1 MKNDAKFQER
11 VNTDHLSDEEANQLK
26 HLCLQFLFVFHD
38 PSDRLT
44 FSNTNKYKEE
54 TTDDIPIYAKP
65 FRYSY
70 QEQKEINDQMK
81 NMLEQNIIRESHS
94 PSSSPVWLVSKN
106 PKQENKNGD

>member
-1 MKNDAKFQER
+1 MKNDAKFHER
-11 VNTDHLSDEEANQLK
+11 VNTDHLSDQEANQLK
-26 HLCLQFLFVFHD
+26 HLCLQFPLFFHY

-44 FSNTNKYKEE
+44 FSNTNKHKIE

-70 QEQKEINDQMK
+70 QEQKEINDQIK

-94 PSSSPVWLVSKN
+94 PRSSPV
-106 PKQENKNGD
+106 